1 MSAAGVPL
9 PITRGHHRRMTTA
22 TMRAVVLDDFGGPLV
37 PRELPIPEPGPGEV
51 LVRVAASAV
60 NPLDLKIRAGAAA
73 HAQVQLPA
81 VLGIDMAGTVARA
94 GAGVTAF
101 SPGDEVYGMTGG
113 VGSIPGSL
121 AGYQAADARLI
132 ARKPANLSM
141 AQAAALP
148 LAVITAWE
156 GLVDRAQAGNGETV
170 LVHGGAGGVGYVAIQ
185 LAVARGARVYA
196 TGTSASAGVIADA
209 GATPIDYRATTVEEY
224 VGRWTG
230 GDGFDVIFDTVGG
243 ATLDASFTA
252 VRRYTGRVVSIL
264 GWGTHSLAPL
274 SFRGA
279 SYSGVF
285 TLLPLLT
292 GHGRRHHGE
301 ILAQAAVLAEKGALR
316 PLLHPQP
323 FALTEV
329 SAAHDAASAAGT
341 RGRVVVSVAQH
352 PDQKEDQHERY
363 ERCRGGVQPG
373 DHPGRLPGLAG
384 RHRGGQ

>member
-1 MSAAGVPL
+1 MTAAMMP
-9 PITRGHHRRMTTA
+9 
-22 TMRAVVLDDFGGPLV
+22 AVVLDDFGGPLV
-37 PRELPIPEPGPGEV
+37 LRDLPVPEPGPGEV

-73 HAQVQLPA
+73 HARVQPPA
-81 VLGIDMAGTVARA
+81 VLGIDMAGTIARA

-101 SPGDEVYGMTGG
+101 SLGDEVYGMTGG
-113 VGSIPGSL
+113 VGAIPGSL
-121 AGYQAADARLI
+121 AGYQVADARLI

-156 GLVDRAQAGNGETV
+156 GLVDRAQVGTGDTV
-170 LVHGGAGGVGYVAIQ
+170 LVHGGAGGVGYVAVQ
-185 LAVARGARVYA
+185 LAAARGARVYA
-196 TGTSASAGVIADA
+196 TGSDASAGVIAEA

-301 ILAQAAVLAEKGALR
+301 ILAQAAVLAEEGALR
-316 PLLHPQP
+316 PLLYPQP
-323 FALTEV
+323 FALTEI
-329 SAAHDAASAAGT
+329 SAAHDAASAPGT
-341 RGRVVVSVAQH
+341 RGRVIVSVAQH
-352 PDQKEDQHERY
+352 PDQEEGQHEPH
-363 ERCRGGVQPG
+363 ER
-373 DHPGRLPGLAG
+373 
-384 RHRGGQ
+384 